1 MPEGQE
7 RPGKIPPHD
16 LPGSGPNH
24 RYLMGLRQAVA
35 SCGGLWWAGVWRPVG
50 TDGNGWQRTAP
61 PIIQGQ
67 KKGVYRTSS
76 RKSNKIRTPNP
87 VGRK

>member
-35 SCGGLWWAGVWRPVG
+35 SCGGLWRRGLGRAVASCGDRSGPMAADCSPYNTFTSKDGVLEVL
-50 TDGNGWQRTAP
+50 
-61 PIIQGQ
+61 
-67 KKGVYRTSS
+67 KSS
-76 RKSNKIRTPNP
+76 M
-87 VGRK
+87 

>member
-7 RPGKIPPHD
+7 RLRKIPPHD

-35 SCGGLWWAGVWRPVG
+35 SCGGLWGGGWCGLWGPVAGCGGLWRAVAACG
-50 TDGNGWQRTAP
+50 DGWRRTAP
-61 PIIQGQ
+61 PIIP
-67 KKGVYRTSS
+67 
-76 RKSNKIRTPNP
+76 SNRGIEYLRY
-87 VGRK
+87 